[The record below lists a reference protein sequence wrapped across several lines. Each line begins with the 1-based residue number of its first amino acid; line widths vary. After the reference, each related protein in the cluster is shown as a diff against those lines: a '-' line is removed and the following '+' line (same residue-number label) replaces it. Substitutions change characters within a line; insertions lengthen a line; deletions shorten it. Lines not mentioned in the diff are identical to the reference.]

1 MRMRSLLVLL
11 MVLLANAVA
20 GAQEP
25 DVRDPEVQNGEPAAA
40 RAREQSSEQAKP
52 HPSTQVVITAPDRE
66 WFDPPRLQA
75 LVAKLQPL
83 VEKHAELKFL
93 RPPIVRVADDKSW
106 AALVRSEMPD
116 ARDQYLA
123 ASLTW
128 ALYVPERDE
137 VVLSSYLANALLY
150 RVDGKIADRN
160 RFAPP
165 MLAHELVHVLQ
176 EQHFALPSRLRA
188 DVSEDDKRKLKFLVE
203 GHATLIEERL
213 AVAEL
218 DEAKYA
224 EYSRKR
230 HLKARRMAYIRG
242 RDYLHNLDEDGGTEA
257 VHAALRGPLPSWPE
271 FVKVAMRKPKPTK
284 AEDTEWKPGDKSRL
298 PVNAK

>member
-1 MRMRSLLVLL
+1 MLP
-11 MVLLANAVA
+11 LLATAVSV
-20 GAQEP
+20 AQEP
-25 DVRDPEVQNGEPAAA
+25 DVRDPEVQRGEPSAD
-40 RAREQSSEQAKP
+40 RSREHASEQAKP
-52 HPSTQVVITAPDRE
+52 HPSTKVVITSPDRE
-66 WFDPPRLQA
+66 WFDPQRLQA

-93 RPPIVRVADDKSW
+93 RPPIVRVANDKSW

-116 ARDQYLA
+116 ARDPYLA

-128 ALYVPERDE
+128 ALCVPERDE
-137 VVLSSYLANALLY
+137 VVLSSYLASALLD

-188 DVSEDDKRKLKFLVE
+188 DVSKDDKRKLKFLVE

-224 EYSRKR
+224 ESSRKR
-230 HLKARRMAYIRG
+230 HLEARRMAYIRG
-242 RDYLHNLDEDGGTEA
+242 RDYLHNLDEDGGAEA

-284 AEDTEWKPGDKSRL
+284 AEDTEEKPGDKSRL